1 MKNKYLQYIGIAI
14 GLFPLTA
21 YSQEP
26 SYSTIQSTTF
36 TLTATWEEP
45 ALVPKDETGMV
56 IKGEDLVEENFYSV
70 ESPTKIVETFEWGT
84 KMVTEKISNKEILMF
99 LVEEGVIE
107 SIVGYSL
114 SLIYEEDEYGE
125 EARFFLTKKGTAPR
139 DISEFLSFVDKE
151 LAYNSYVGVATESY
165 KSVIT
170 KIGDNE
176 TEIETGRGNGKVFA
190 EIELTLPA
198 YSMTAAIRGVLSWA
212 DTLKSFGKG
221 ADQFYAWIDSA
232 GGIKSV
238 AGSVMYTG
246 DDDPS
251 EIIEGSISFGA
262 ASLYIPLP

>member
-1 MKNKYLQYIGIAI
+1 MKNKYLQYIGVAI
-14 GLFPLTA
+14 GLFPLTT

-26 SYSTIQSTTF
+26 LYSTIQSITC

-84 KMVTEKISNKEILMF
+84 KMVTEKISNKEILMY
-99 LVEEGVIE
+99 LVEEDVIE

-114 SLIYEEDEYGE
+114 SLIYESDEYDE
-125 EARFFLTKKGTAPR
+125 EARFVLTKKGTAPI
-139 DISEFLSFVDKE
+139 DISEFLSIVDE
-151 LAYNSYVGVATESY
+151 EFAYNSYVGVATESY
-165 KSVIT
+165 KSVT
-170 KIGDNE
+170 TRIGDSE
-176 TEIETGRGNGKVFA
+176 TTIETGRGNGKAFA

-198 YSMTAAIRGVLSWA
+198 YGMTAAIRGVLSWA

-246 DDDPS
+246 DDYPS